1 MKTIDSGRI
10 QLEICGDVDD
20 LPVCARERD
29 INNGRKN
36 TAFRM
41 EESDAN
47 AGQNRVQ
54 G

>member
-1 MKTIDSGRI
+1 MKTIDSGGI

-29 INNGRKN
+29 MDHGRKN
-36 TAFRM
+36 TATRM
-41 EESDAN
+41 EENDAN
-47 AGQNRVQ
+47 AGQNCVE